1 MSLLSRKPVLIIL
14 VVVAIPILAFAWW
27 LLSPLFLN
35 TTVSEEFPLSST
47 ADMPTGVTQQEAE
60 DIMEGMAKINMDA
73 VEPMPDMMTEATVLA
88 PRAEFRDG
96 DSFHKG
102 SGDVSLYR
110 LANGDAVLR
119 FEDLDVTNGPDL
131 HVLVST
137 HPDPMT
143 KGELRRRRLF
153 DPGTAQG
160 QSRRPELRAP
170 LQCRSR
176 LHRLGNHLLY
186 AVSRD
191 LQRSASGRPRLN
203 SGRSGREIGLTA
215 PAINRRICPCLLAK
229 SSPVRC
235 YNSAGWLLLIRGWS
249 TARTHAHP
257 SRVGPHVHSPSHAH
271 RILHARWTQPA

>member
-35 TTVSEEFPLSST
+35 TTVSEEFPLSAT

-73 VEPMPDMMTEATVLA
+73 VEPMPDKMAEAKMLA
-88 PRAEFRDG
+88 VGEFRDG

-110 LANGDAVLR
+110 LVNGDAVLR

-143 KGELRRRRLF
+143 KGELQDAGYSTLGQLKGNRGDQNYELPSSV
-153 DPGTAQG
+153 DPGSIG
-160 QSRRPELRAP
+160 SVIIYCMPFHVIFSVAP
-170 LQCRSR
+170 LAEQ
-176 LHRLGNHLLY
+176 G
-186 AVSRD
+186 
-191 LQRSASGRPRLN
+191 
-203 SGRSGREIGLTA
+203 
-215 PAINRRICPCLLAK
+215 
-229 SSPVRC
+229 
-235 YNSAGWLLLIRGWS
+235 
-249 TARTHAHP
+249 
-257 SRVGPHVHSPSHAH
+257 
-271 RILHARWTQPA
+271 